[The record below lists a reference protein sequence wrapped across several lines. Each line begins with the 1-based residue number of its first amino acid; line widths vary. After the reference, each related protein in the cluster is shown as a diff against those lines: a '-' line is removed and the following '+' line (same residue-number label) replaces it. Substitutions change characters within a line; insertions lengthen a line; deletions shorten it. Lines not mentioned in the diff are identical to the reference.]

1 MEYPLWLEIVLALS
15 VSVALMGL
23 GGWML
28 FSFAS
33 RAITAAVNLEDRRA
47 KKETNALNRW
57 QDLYEEEKAKRLADV
72 SDLIQQNNELRKQ
85 IERKDALLAK
95 VKVADL

>member
-28 FSFAS
+28 FSFAT
-33 RAITAAVNLEDRRA
+33 RAISAAVQLEDRRA
-47 KKETNALNRW
+47 KKETNALNKW

-72 SDLIQQNNELRKQ
+72 SELIQQNSELRKQ
-85 IERKDALLAK
+85 IELKDALLAK
-95 VKVADL
+95 VKVKDL